1 MLDINHLQQHIPSEI
16 YNRGL
21 SYYQQQLVTDLYEVE
36 KGIWHATVI
45 GTEDYDVRVQ
55 LKENNLVK
63 ATCTCPHDAD
73 ICKHIAATLMAIQ
86 DEKGTGAEYEVI
98 PEKKKG
104 TKTKE
109 GKQKVPPIKE
119 LIQKLSKEELQKL
132 VLDFAGQSRDFK
144 NFLTVHLLP
153 KGKSVGKESY
163 RQIISQAVAPY
174 KRRGFIEYNESFKA
188 MQPLIQLADEAEAQ
202 LEKGFYRE
210 AFDISS
216 ALVEAIAEIVQYMD
230 DSAGFITDLGNSAF
244 GTLHQIVTS
253 DAPYT
258 LKEEIFQYALQER
271 KKEKYKGWDWPDDL
285 FELAVAAAN
294 EEQQYQ
300 VLLQE
305 IEDGLQQAKFKK
317 EAWTREYE
325 TKLWLKHKIAV
336 LQKMNKPAE
345 AQKVI
350 HQNLDV
356 PEFRKQ
362 LIQEHIQAG
371 RWTEAILLCEEA
383 LQRSL
388 SRPTDWYSILLH
400 IAQQRNDTEGI
411 RRWSANLFLKTNL
424 SLEYF
429 RIYKSTFPKD
439 EWPQRRDQLFGT
451 IQKEHNTSFYRI
463 SLAHLYL
470 EEQLWEELLEE
481 FMRSPSI
488 DFLEHY
494 DKYLIPHY
502 PEQVLDTYE
511 RALTKYAAE
520 KQGREHYV
528 HIRKILNRLQKIKGG
543 DIVVQRLVQQFRQ
556 NYKQRRAMMEE
567 LNKLVL

>member
-271 KKEKYKGWDWPDDL
+271 
-285 FELAVAAAN
+285 
-294 EEQQYQ
+294 
-300 VLLQE
+300 
-305 IEDGLQQAKFKK
+305 
-317 EAWTREYE
+317 
-325 TKLWLKHKIAV
+325 
-336 LQKMNKPAE
+336 
-345 AQKVI
+345 
-350 HQNLDV
+350 
-356 PEFRKQ
+356 
-362 LIQEHIQAG
+362 
-371 RWTEAILLCEEA
+371 
-383 LQRSL
+383 
-388 SRPTDWYSILLH
+388 
-400 IAQQRNDTEGI
+400 
-411 RRWSANLFLKTNL
+411 
-424 SLEYF
+424 
-429 RIYKSTFPKD
+429 
-439 EWPQRRDQLFGT
+439 
-451 IQKEHNTSFYRI
+451 
-463 SLAHLYL
+463 
-470 EEQLWEELLEE
+470 
-481 FMRSPSI
+481 
-488 DFLEHY
+488 
-494 DKYLIPHY
+494 
-502 PEQVLDTYE
+502 
-511 RALTKYAAE
+511 
-520 KQGREHYV
+520 
-528 HIRKILNRLQKIKGG
+528 
-543 DIVVQRLVQQFRQ
+543 
-556 NYKQRRAMMEE
+556 
-567 LNKLVL
+567 